1 MSDPAPARR
10 QTLDFDS
17 DAGASRARW
26 VAGAVVVLMV
36 LWMGSGYVLPSDTA
50 AEDTLPTA
58 AARVVT
64 VAVTRSVATD
74 VEQVFIAEGQAL
86 PDRDTAIRAETSGAI
101 GEIVIRKG
109 TDVAAGDVIARF
121 DTASRASELNRAE
134 AELTRS
140 QRDLDNAQALL
151 DRGVATQD
159 RVSEAR
165 ATLAGAEADAIAARQ
180 DIADT
185 EIRAPFAGRLEALDI
200 AIGEFVATGTEVGRI
215 VDNTPLTIRIQ
226 IPQQALRGI
235 EVGQIAD
242 VAFITG
248 DTAQGEVQFVG
259 SSADTDTRT
268 FLAEVAVDN
277 ADGAI
282 PAGVSAQLRI
292 PTGTTL
298 AHFVSPAILSLDTD
312 GALGVKTVDSEDE
325 VVFYPIEIVRA
336 QTDGIWVTGLPDEAD
351 IIAIGQGYVND
362 GETVRPELLSESPEA
377 AALDVA
383 AGVPDPAEGGATIPN
398 FGDSQIVET
407 AEDGET
413 PTAAELAR

>member
-1 MSDPAPARR
+1 M
-10 QTLDFDS
+10 
-17 DAGASRARW
+17 
-26 VAGAVVVLMV
+26 
-36 LWMGSGYVLPSDTA
+36 
-50 AEDTLPTA
+50 
-58 AARVVT
+58 
-64 VAVTRSVATD
+64 
-74 VEQVFIAEGQAL
+74 
-86 PDRDTAIRAETSGAI
+86 
-101 GEIVIRKG
+101 
-109 TDVAAGDVIARF
+109 
-121 DTASRASELNRAE
+121 
-134 AELTRS
+134 
-140 QRDLDNAQALL
+140 
-151 DRGVATQD
+151 
-159 RVSEAR
+159 
-165 ATLAGAEADAIAARQ
+165 
-180 DIADT
+180 
-185 EIRAPFAGRLEALDI
+185 
-200 AIGEFVATGTEVGRI
+200 
-215 VDNTPLTIRIQ
+215 
-226 IPQQALRGI
+226 
-235 EVGQIAD
+235 
-242 VAFITG
+242 
-248 DTAQGEVQFVG
+248 
-259 SSADTDTRT
+259 
-268 FLAEVAVDN
+268 DN